1 VVMAA
6 RTVDIKL
13 LFDPYDCKPGRAGF
27 DRFKQ
32 NLINHGG
39 RSDELGWSLADCLLL
54 EDDGALNA
62 LGAPVGGGVP
72 ALPAAGGGAAVE
84 NRRAKRRKR
93 LKESAELVVRHIS
106 HTDYLRILSAPPYRG
121 NGPLCLAYLEQRC
134 YTPHAQSDTQ
144 DLELEWNAIS
154 VAKDIGFSEN
164 TVYDLDTRLGGHN
177 ANMPTRPG
185 GLPYYDDEAVT
196 EKILRCLAD
205 CSSQMFSDATNEL
218 NAAAGVPGQPGVRL
232 YQLPLAGGVRSRD
245 KAGMLAAFHAK
256 WKAAVKAGLIK
267 KAAPTASHA
276 PRRGTLESGFSAR
289 ADGLISVERG
299 APRASTG
306 GERGLAALM

>member
-1 VVMAA
+1 MAA

-72 ALPAAGGGAAVE
+72 ALPAAGGGPAVE

-106 HTDYLRILSAPPYRG
+106 HADYLRILSAPP
-121 NGPLCLAYLEQRC
+121 
-134 YTPHAQSDTQ
+134 
-144 DLELEWNAIS
+144 
-154 VAKDIGFSEN
+154 
-164 TVYDLDTRLGGHN
+164 
-177 ANMPTRPG
+177 
-185 GLPYYDDEAVT
+185 
-196 EKILRCLAD
+196 
-205 CSSQMFSDATNEL
+205 
-218 NAAAGVPGQPGVRL
+218 
-232 YQLPLAGGVRSRD
+232 
-245 KAGMLAAFHAK
+245 
-256 WKAAVKAGLIK
+256 
-267 KAAPTASHA
+267 
-276 PRRGTLESGFSAR
+276 
-289 ADGLISVERG
+289 
-299 APRASTG
+299 
-306 GERGLAALM
+306 